1 MLASLTGALP
11 TVEPERRFTLDLPKA
26 TFTATLCRTD
36 NERLECSAMKRLVRK
51 SRFGWSKLPVFVS
64 GMILGA
70 VVALSSPGFSAGEDV
85 ERRSFTTTLYALA
98 ELAIDTE
105 TNAGRIVELG
115 ERVEDLEAMLEE
127 MSGEKE

>member
-1 MLASLTGALP
+1 
-11 TVEPERRFTLDLPKA
+11 
-26 TFTATLCRTD
+26 
-36 NERLECSAMKRLVRK
+36 MKRLVMK